1 MNNDSGSTLFAGS
14 SPNFSHFVKL
24 CEEIRITKSKN
35 MKVRLLSRYLSS
47 LNDESLSIAVLFLS
61 NRIFPLGSKF
71 VINAGF
77 GTIMQALSEISFLDK
92 DQIQQS
98 YMQYGDMGALSEYAV
113 SKKHTASLIQ
123 QQPLTLPMIHDRF
136 KGMADSIG
144 SDSSKVKKSIL
155 KGLFLDCSPL
165 EAKYLTKVING
176 EMRIG
181 LTEGLVEVAVSAA
194 FNVELKKVR
203 EAMLVSG
210 DISQVALLAK
220 SRLLHIAI
228 IKPLQPLS
236 YMLADVM
243 FTAEEIINYFQKPL
257 ICEYKYDGIRAQMHK
272 SGQQVK
278 LFSRNMTN
286 ITNAFPELVQAAI
299 DSKLSS
305 SMENIDFILDG
316 EIMGLRNG
324 KPLHFQELQK
334 RLRRKNVTGQILTA
348 VPIVYVVF
356 DITYIN
362 QEQTIRNPLRQRKE
376 ILSSILF
383 REPII
388 NAKQNVANTAQ
399 KIIAVFQKSR
409 DDGYEGLVLKDPES
423 QYHPGKRGRYWI
435 KLKQE
440 LDTIDAVIVIAEY
453 GQGKRAGVLSDYTF
467 AVRDENDNNQLKII
481 GKAYSGLTDKEI
493 SMITEKL
500 KSIIIKDDGYKIAVK
515 SELILEI
522 SFDSIQKS
530 DRHDSGFAL
539 RFPRIKNIR
548 SDKNITDIDTLQKVR
563 HIYENQSYLNDK

>member
-1 MNNDSGSTLFAGS
+1 MISDSGSTLFAGS

-123 QQPLTLPMIHDRF
+123 QQPLTLPIIHDRF
-136 KGMADSIG
+136 KGIADSIG
-144 SDSSKVKKSIL
+144 SDSSKAKKSIL

-388 NAKQNVANTAQ
+388 NAKQNVVNTAQ

-493 SMITEKL
+493 SMITQKL

>member
-1 MNNDSGSTLFAGS
+1 MNSDSGSTLFAGS

-98 YMQYGDMGALSEYAV
+98 YIQYGDMGALSEYAV

-123 QQPLTLPMIHDRF
+123 QQPLTLPIIHDRF

-144 SDSSKVKKSIL
+144 SDSSKAKKSIL

-286 ITNAFPELVQAAI
+286 ITNSFPELVQAAI

-493 SMITEKL
+493 SLITEKL
-500 KSIIIKDDGYKIAVK
+500 KSIMIKDDGYKIAVK

>member
-1 MNNDSGSTLFAGS
+1 MNSDSGSTLFAGS

-77 GTIMQALSEISFLDK
+77 GTIMQALSEISFLDR

-113 SKKHTASLIQ
+113 SKKHTAPLIQ
-123 QQPLTLPMIHDRF
+123 QQPLTLPIIHDRF
-136 KGMADSIG
+136 IWIADSIG
-144 SDSSKVKKSIL
+144 SDSSKAKKSIL
-155 KGLFLDCSPL
+155 KGLLLDCSPL

-220 SRLLHIAI
+220 SRLLHIAV

-388 NAKQNVANTAQ
+388 NAKQNVVNTAQ

-500 KSIIIKDDGYKIAVK
+500 KSIIIKDDGYRIAVK

-548 SDKNITDIDTLQKVR
+548 SDKNITDIDTLQKIR

>member
-1 MNNDSGSTLFAGS
+1 MNSDSGSTLFAGS

-35 MKVRLLSRYLSS
+35 TKVRLLSRYLSS

-123 QQPLTLPMIHDRF
+123 QQPLTLPIIHDRF
-136 KGMADSIG
+136 KGIADSIG
-144 SDSSKVKKSIL
+144 SDSSKAKKSIL

-388 NAKQNVANTAQ
+388 NAKQNVVNTAQ

-493 SMITEKL
+493 SMITQKL